1 MAAESSEQPPEHGS
15 NTAKKDTHERA
26 SPEPVNSV
34 VQDGTLERRPTSCH
48 TPRDHCTSLA
58 KNMWQAHAILTS
70 TKSSGTSCTIP
81 VTTIRAELELPQE
94 AIQNNAIRA
103 KAKANIGFNTKTPNH
118 GFRRM
123 FRLTLVQVG
132 LGSIEEFADLSSAQK
147 TSSKTIRSP
156 THQHTL
162 SEHSESLTPQPTIVS
177 PCPSS
182 SAPYQERQ
190 PPNHE
195 LQPSQLLPSN
205 DAIPTPNPLKRKVTG
220 KEFDFLTKRLRSA
233 TRGLEPIFFD
243 PVTATLIPQLSLE
256 YFITKDSQ
264 IAEDEA
270 HNCKSFYHNL
280 FEICSQTN
288 ANSNTAEEA
297 GLIMS
302 PPSP

>member
-1 MAAESSEQPPEHGS
+1 
-15 NTAKKDTHERA
+15 
-26 SPEPVNSV
+26 
-34 VQDGTLERRPTSCH
+34 
-48 TPRDHCTSLA
+48 
-58 KNMWQAHAILTS
+58 MWQAHAILTS
-70 TKSSGTSCTIP
+70 TKSLGTSCTIP

-103 KAKANIGFNTKTPNH
+103 KAKANIGLNTKTPNR

-147 TSSKTIRSP
+147 TSSKTIHSP

-182 SAPYQERQ
+182 FALYQERQ

-195 LQPSQLLPSN
+195 LQPSELLPPN

-233 TRGLEPIFFD
+233 TRGPKPIFFD
-243 PVTATLIPQLSLE
+243 PVTATLIPQSSLE

-280 FEICSQTN
+280 SKICSQTN
-288 ANSNTAEEA
+288 ANSNTAEVA
-297 GLIMS
+297 GLIMP
-302 PPSP
+302 PPSPWNYLVGTVRAFAAPWQFEPWRLK